1 MTDASAALE
10 LIVGAIRD
18 REGWARTGS
27 AVADARN
34 DGELTGLYI
43 ALDALT
49 GSPYSH
55 EEAGRRAYMRLC
67 PHRRTQTGE
76 EADQ

>member
-1 MTDASAALE
+1 MTDPSAALE

-34 DGELTGLYI
+34 DGELAGLYI

-49 GSPYSH
+49 GSPYPH
-55 EEAGRRAYMRLC
+55 EEAGRRAYMKLRT
-67 PHRRTQTGE
+67 HQRTQTGE